1 MSDKSAIGALADP
14 RDIAGGMTPI
24 SDLLGHVSTELRDL
38 CAIAFRVEKSVT
50 VLVDS
55 AAPNAVAELRGLQEL
70 DRLIQ
75 HIDGLAAYLGELAVV
90 SEGLGPVDGASARRV
105 IKQQNLAAALAGHR
119 ETAAGGDVEL
129 L

>member
-1 MSDKSAIGALADP
+1 MRETSAVGALADP
-14 RDIAGGMTPI
+14 RDTAPDMTPI

-38 CAIAFRVEKSVT
+38 CAIAFRVEKSVA

-55 AAPNAVAELRGLQEL
+55 AAPNALAELRGLQEL

-90 SEGLGPVDGASARRV
+90 SEGLGAVDAGAARRV
-105 IKQQNLAAALAGHR
+105 IKQQNLAAALAGQR
-119 ETAAGGDVEL
+119 ETAAGGDVEFL
-129 L
+129 

>member
-1 MSDKSAIGALADP
+1 MREKPAIGALADP
-14 RDIAGGMTPI
+14 RDAAADMTPI
-24 SDLLGHVSTELRDL
+24 SDLLGHVSAELKDL
-38 CAIAFRVEKSVT
+38 CAIAFRVEKSVA

-55 AAPNAVAELRGLQEL
+55 AAPNALAELRGLQEL

-90 SEGLGPVDGASARRV
+90 SDGLGVVDGGAARRV
-105 IKQQNLAAALAGHR
+105 IKQQNLAAALAGQR
-119 ETAAGGDVEL
+119 ETASGGDIEL